1 MVDRGGIEPPTV
13 TCKATVFPIIP
24 SARNLWQTTY
34 PTVRRHIRARNK
46 KLGALGE
53 TRTLRTWFLRPV
65 RIPIP
70 SPGQSGSSAWD
81 RTTDTLINSQVQLPL
96 CYWGINTKMND
107 SKNNYRYLYNL
118 PEDIT
123 SLPLYWTTEREFILN
138 KTLSEQKKDF
148 VLTELKKLGGP
159 KG

>member
-1 MVDRGGIEPPTV
+1 
-13 TCKATVFPIIP
+13 
-24 SARNLWQTTY
+24 
-34 PTVRRHIRARNK
+34 
-46 KLGALGE
+46 
-53 TRTLRTWFLRPV
+53 
-65 RIPIP
+65 
-70 SPGQSGSSAWD
+70 
-81 RTTDTLINSQVQLPL
+81 
-96 CYWGINTKMND
+96 MND

-123 SLPLYWTTEREFILN
+123 SLPLYWTTEKEFILD

>member
-1 MVDRGGIEPPTV
+1 
-13 TCKATVFPIIP
+13 
-24 SARNLWQTTY
+24 
-34 PTVRRHIRARNK
+34 
-46 KLGALGE
+46 
-53 TRTLRTWFLRPV
+53 
-65 RIPIP
+65 
-70 SPGQSGSSAWD
+70 
-81 RTTDTLINSQVQLPL
+81 
-96 CYWGINTKMND
+96 MND